1 MGRGSLIA
9 VIAVLLLFSC
19 EEGYMTDCRECYPEY
34 PLQSTLNIL
43 LWNPDIAIQN
53 ARVTLYEGT
62 IEDSLVIQYYSF
74 DMVSSSL
81 TFDAI
86 LYKDYSATLEFNF
99 EGKKYVTTG
108 AARPKVRYDE
118 TSCDESCYYVYDN
131 VIDLRLRYH

>member
-19 EEGYMTDCRECYPEY
+19 EEGYMTDCRECDPEY
-34 PLQSTLNIL
+34 PQQATLVIRYRTPDFIPE
-43 LWNPDIAIQN
+43 NP
-53 ARVTLYEGT
+53 RVTLFEGA
-62 IEDSLVIQYYSF
+62 IEDSIILSRFVIAEPYSQ
-74 DMVSSSL
+74 L

-86 LYKDYSATLEFNF
+86 LFKDYSATLEFIH
-99 EGKKYVTTG
+99 EGQKYITTG

-118 TSCDESCYYVYDN
+118 TSCDEPCYYVYDN